1 MNSQHKYSSPSNILL
16 NSNYVRDTRK
26 KNNLAVY
33 VRQWKCFL
41 LSNIFAHWILRACNF
56 FFVFFFH
63 LFLFFVCVY
72 CFHCLWCNVR
82 ERERSLTS
90 FFWSYLV
97 GWRKK
102 KASDTTNSSNRALL
116 KRPKEH
122 DEQYNW
128 AAFMYLSLFFWVHF
142 LCIVM
147 GMRSTQLSTT
157 VIRRLYE
164 MSNVRLGLCFV
175 SRI

>member
-1 MNSQHKYSSPSNILL
+1 MFVTQEKRTIWRCMCDNESAFCCP
-16 NSNYVRDTRK
+16 T
-26 KNNLAVY
+26 
-33 VRQWKCFL
+33 FL
-41 LSNIFAHWILRACNF
+41 LIGFYGHAIFFSFSFSIYF
-56 FFVFFFH
+56 Y
-63 LFLFFVCVY
+63 FLCVCIVSIV
-72 CFHCLWCNVR
+72 CGAMW